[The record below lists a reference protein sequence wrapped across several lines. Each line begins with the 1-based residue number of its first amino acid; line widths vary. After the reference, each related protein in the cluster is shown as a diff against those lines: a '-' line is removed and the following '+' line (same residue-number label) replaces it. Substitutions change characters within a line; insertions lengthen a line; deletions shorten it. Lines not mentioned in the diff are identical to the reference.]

1 MKRILIS
8 FIAITLLLGACDQLP
23 GQNAGSGE
31 GTTDVNSLFPA
42 ASPTATITPTP
53 TPQARI
59 IDGEQELING
69 DYDQALQ
76 EFQTV
81 VTTSDDQTLIAAGQ
95 VGIGKVYFF
104 QQNYEGAVNQFNW
117 ILGNFPNGE
126 PYSIAQFYLARS
138 YDALGEYQLA
148 ADAYGNYLNQ
158 ASGLLN
164 SEILTLQGDA
174 LVNAGNPA
182 GAIPLY
188 QQALTTAV
196 VSKQENLSIKLAQ
209 TTEAA
214 GSTDE
219 ALTLYQQIYDSSS
232 SDYTRAQMDYLM
244 GLVYLDYGQNEDAY
258 AKFQD
263 AVLNFPTSNDTYLGL
278 LFLTDANQPVPD
290 LNRGIVDYFAGQYG
304 LAVQW
309 LDRYIQNTPEHDG
322 TPHYYRAL
330 SYWKMGLYEE
340 EIAEWDQLIQGHP
353 TDEKYATA
361 FLEKSSTQKLY
372 LNLYDSAAQTLL
384 EFIALQPAASQA
396 PQYLYEAGRIYESE
410 NRLDKAAKT
419 WMRII
424 DEYPGAEEGYTGL
437 FEAGICYYRLGDF
450 TQAQVIFQRTVLL
463 ATVPADKAAAAL
475 WVAKT
480 LQAQKKDEEARGYL
494 QQAVEADPTGYYSI
508 RADQILNGEQ
518 PFTASAEV
526 DLGISLKDDM
536 ESASRWMA
544 QKFNLPAG
552 TDLTSLG
559 DMADNPLFQRGD
571 LFLQLGFT
579 DDARSEFETL
589 RQELQDDSINTFRL
603 ANYLVNAG
611 LYRSA
616 IFSSRQ
622 VLDQAG
628 LSEAATLT
636 APKFFNHIR
645 FGVYYRDTVVSSAV
659 EHNMD
664 PLLLFSIIRQES
676 MFEGAIIS
684 SAGARGLMQI
694 MPAVGEEIAGTYGWP
709 PNYTE
714 KDLLMPIKNVRMGT
728 HYLKKWVDYF
738 GGDMT
743 AALAA
748 YNGGIGNAMEW
759 KKLSGNDPDLFL
771 EIIRYS
777 ETRDYIRYITENYEI
792 YKSIYTHP

>member
-8 FIAITLLLGACDQLP
+8 MLAVVILLSACNLQTGLNS
-23 GQNAGSGE
+23 GSSGE
-31 GTTDVNSLFPA
+31 TAGNNSSL
-42 ASPTATITPTP
+42 STATATPTVTP

-59 IDGEQELING
+59 TDGEQELVNG

-76 EFQTV
+76 EFKTA

-117 ILGNFPNGE
+117 ILGNFSGSE
-126 PYSIAQFYLARS
+126 PYSTAQFYLARS
-138 YDALGEYQLA
+138 YDALGEYQQA
-148 ADAYGNYLNQ
+148 ADAYGDYLNL
-158 ASGLLN
+158 APGLLD
-164 SEILTLQGDA
+164 SEILTLQANA

-188 QQALTTAV
+188 QQALNTAV
-196 VSKQENLSIKLAQ
+196 SSKQEALKIKLAQ
-209 TTEAA
+209 TTEAS
-214 GSTDE
+214 GNKEE
-219 ALTLYQQIYDSSS
+219 AISLYQQIYDSSS
-232 SDYTRAQMDYLM
+232 SDYTKAQMDYLM
-244 GLVYLDYGQNEDAY
+244 GLLYQENEQTEDAY
-258 AKFQD
+258 AKYQD

-278 LFLTDANQPVPD
+278 LILTNDNQAVPD
-290 LNRGIVDYFAGQYG
+290 LNRGIIDYFAGQYG

-330 SYWKMGLYEE
+330 SYWKMGMYEE

-353 TDEKYATA
+353 TDDKYATA
-361 FLEKSSTQKLY
+361 FLEKSST
-372 LNLYDSAAQTLL
+372 LNLYLKRYDAAAQTLL
-384 EFIALQPAASQA
+384 EFIALQPASAKA
-396 PQYLYEAGRIYESE
+396 AEYLYQAGRIYESE
-410 NRLDKAAKT
+410 NRLDKAAAT
-419 WMRII
+419 WLRII

-437 FEAGICYYRLGDF
+437 FEAGICYYRLGDYP
-450 TQAQVIFQRTVLL
+450 QAQMIFQRTALL
-463 ATVPADKAAAAL
+463 ATVPSDKAAAAL
-475 WVAKT
+475 WIGKA
-480 LQAQKKDEEARGYL
+480 LQAQNKKDDAKGYF
-494 QQAVEADPTGYYSI
+494 QQAADADPTGYYSI
-508 RADQILNGEQ
+508 RAEQILNGQQ
-518 PFTASAEV
+518 PFSASSAV
-526 DLGISLKDDM
+526 DLGYSLKDDI

-544 QKFNLPAG
+544 QKFNLATG
-552 TDLTSLG
+552 TDLSSTREL
-559 DMADNPLFQRGD
+559 AENPLFQRGD
-571 LFLQLGFT
+571 LFMQLGFF
-579 DDARSEFETL
+579 DDARTEFETL
-589 RQELQDDSINTFRL
+589 RQELQNDPVNTFRL
-603 ANYLVNAG
+603 AYYLVNTG
-611 LYRSA
+611 LNRAA

-628 LSEAATLT
+628 LSETDTLT

-645 FGVYYRDTVVSSAV
+645 FGIYFRDTVVSAAV

-694 MPAVGEEIAGTYGWP
+694 MPAVGEEIASTYSWP
-709 PNYTE
+709 PNYTVD
-714 KDLLMPIKNVRMGT
+714 DLLMPSKNVRMGT
-728 HYLKKWVDYF
+728 HYLKKWLDYF
-738 GGDMT
+738 DGDMT

-759 KKLSGNDPDLFL
+759 KNLSGNDPDLFL
-771 EIIRYS
+771 EVIRFS
-777 ETRDYIRYITENYEI
+777 ETRDYIRYIAENYEI